1 MTQDLNKEISFI
13 MNLKLKQL
21 MFLLITQVL
30 V

>member
-1 MTQDLNKEISFI
+1 MIQDLNKELSFI